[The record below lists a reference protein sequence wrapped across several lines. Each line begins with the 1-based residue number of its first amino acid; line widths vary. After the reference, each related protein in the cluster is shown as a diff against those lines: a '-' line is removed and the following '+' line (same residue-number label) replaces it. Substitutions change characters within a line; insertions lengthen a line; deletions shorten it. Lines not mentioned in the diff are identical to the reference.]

1 MKNLIRK
8 ILKEENGLGWMDE
21 VPSDINLTLYKFLE
35 DNFSVVA
42 TDFTGTF
49 SGEEFKIKNLI
60 GMGESFSMSF
70 LSKKM
75 IYNKIYWLVEDNFNY
90 LDEALIRRTIR
101 KFLNDKYKE

>member
-35 DNFSVVA
+35 DNFSVV
-42 TDFTGTF
+42 TREFKGIF
-49 SGEEFKIKNLI
+49 SSEEFKVKHLV
-60 GMGESFSMSF
+60 GMGESFNMNF
-70 LSKKM
+70 VSKGK
-75 IYNKIYWLVEDNFNY
+75 IYNKIYWLVEEDFED
-90 LDEALIRRTIR
+90 LGEPLIRRTIR

>member
-35 DNFSVVA
+35 DNFSVVT

-60 GMGESFSMSF
+60 GMEECFSMNF

-75 IYNKIYWLVEDNFNY
+75 IYNKIYWLIEEDFED
-90 LDEALIRRTIR
+90 LGEPLIRRTIR

>member
-1 MKNLIRK
+1 VRNIIKK
-8 ILKEENGLGWMDE
+8 ILKEENDFGWMDE
-21 VPSDINLTLYKFLE
+21 VPSNIDLTLYKFLE
-35 DNFSVVA
+35 DNFSVVT

-75 IYNKIYWLVEDNFNY
+75 IYNKIYWLIEEDFED
-90 LDEALIRRTIR
+90 LGEPLIRRTIR
-101 KFLNDKYKE
+101 KFLNDKYQE